1 MPDYETDFNPEAR
14 SAVVRRRLKTIP
26 RSFLLLTLLTALA
39 PIVFPLALAVDVVR
53 FIAFRRPFMA
63 VRMLAFGWVW
73 LATEAVG
80 IIRFFLQWL
89 AAGFGRNR
97 KHMVDRAWAVQQW
110 WARVLFGSVRR
121 LFRLGLE
128 VDGYDSVTPGPILAM
143 FRHAS
148 IIDNLLPAALLTD
161 AKGLKL
167 RWLIKRELLEVPSLD
182 VGGKRLPNYFVD
194 RAAADP
200 REELRR
206 IRALATNLASDEGI
220 LIYPEGTRFT
230 ERRRARALEKLQE
243 SASSL
248 YDRASRLRY
257 VLPPRIGGV
266 LTLLDSGVDPV
277 ICAHE
282 GLGGFAKVRDIW
294 SGAIMNTTIRVKF
307 WRVAAAD
314 VPTDRKG
321 RIDWLYAQWEAID
334 AWIESVKTPVVS
346 EARPAPG
353 IA

>member
-14 SAVVRRRLKTIP
+14 SAVVKRRLKTVP
-26 RSFLLLTLLTALA
+26 RSLLLLVLLTILA
-39 PIVFPLALAVDVVR
+39 PIVFPIALAVDFGR
-53 FIAFRRPFMA
+53 FLIFRRPFMA
-63 VRMLAFGWVW
+63 VRMIAFGWVW

-80 IIRFFLQWL
+80 IVRFFLHWL
-89 AAGFGRNR
+89 TAGFGRNR
-97 KHMVDRAWAVQQW
+97 KRMVDRAWAVQQW

-128 VDGYDSVTPGPILAM
+128 IEGYDSVTPGPILAM

-167 RWLIKRELLEVPSLD
+167 RWLIKRELLQVPSLD

-194 RAAADP
+194 RSAADP

-206 IRALATNLASDEGI
+206 IRALGSNLAADEGL

-230 ERRRARALEKLQE
+230 ERRRSRALEKLHE
-243 SASSL
+243 SASNL
-248 YDRASRLRY
+248 YERASNLRY
-257 VLPPRIGGV
+257 VLPPKTGGV
-266 LTLLDSGVDPV
+266 LTLLDSGVDPL

-282 GLGGFAKVRDIW
+282 GLGGFAKVSDIW

-307 WRVAAAD
+307 WRVAATD

-321 RIDWLYAQWEAID
+321 RIDWLYTQWEAID
-334 AWIESVKTPVVS
+334 AWIASVKPPSVADTQT
-346 EARPAPG
+346 APG